1 MVRGIPD
8 RSIESWLTFFCRLVF
23 RLMVERDRE
32 RSLRDHLEQGR
43 AHEDLGLEH
52 SAKG

>member
-1 MVRGIPD
+1 MVRGIPE

-32 RSLRDHLEQGR
+32 RSLRVYTWSRGGLMR
-43 AHEDLGLEH
+43 NLG
-52 SAKG
+52 

>member
-23 RLMVERDRE
+23 RLVVERDRE
-32 RSLRDHLEQGR
+32 IVEGIHLEQGK
-43 AHEDLGLEH
+43 AHEELGLEH